1 VTSAQHGAKAHG
13 AVQMQQPY
21 TLGCMQPVPG
31 EREHVDGGLVEVDGH
46 LAHGLDRVGV
56 EDDACGA
63 GPLGRLLH
71 R

>member
-1 VTSAQHGAKAHG
+1 
-13 AVQMQQPY
+13 MQQPY